1 RRHHPVLLQRGRL
14 LPLRG
19 RRARAGRGGSDRAR
33 HHADRE
39 LRPAAAVLRSLRRRD
54 PALAVQAHGGLWRRR
69 RERAPARRRR
79 GRRALPPAG
88 GGRRPGAALLHPQ
101 PGAAHG
107 RGAGAPGLTGALL
120 PARRPRYPRPMHSR
134 RRPLTRALPWA
145 VVLALAAAQPSPPAA
160 AQVRRCTLA
169 DGGTVY
175 TDRSC
180 ESLDAVE
187 SRPEAHAPAVGA
199 LARYRGGC
207 ARSLQDL
214 VFEVTAAIDA
224 RDT

>member
-1 RRHHPVLLQRGRL
+1 
-14 LPLRG
+14 
-19 RRARAGRGGSDRAR
+19 
-33 HHADRE
+33 
-39 LRPAAAVLRSLRRRD
+39 
-54 PALAVQAHGGLWRRR
+54 
-69 RERAPARRRR
+69 
-79 GRRALPPAG
+79 
-88 GGRRPGAALLHPQ
+88 
-101 PGAAHG
+101 
-107 RGAGAPGLTGALL
+107 
-120 PARRPRYPRPMHSR
+120 MHSR

-224 RDT
+224 RDTNRLARSYHWVGLSTRAGYQVVDRLDAIAQRPLLNITALRPELPVEATTTPLPLAGPDGAPAFRPIERPRAPVALRIDQVLQDGSTPSSTTFGLRRHMDCWWISF